1 MALTE
6 DSVLESLKGL
16 IDPRLQKDYVSLGAV
31 QKVQVGEET
40 VSLVLEFGK
49 DFPVV
54 DDEARSLV
62 ESHLKEKLGVKE
74 VRIGITRRV
83 PVQGNEQKS
92 TTPNLDGVKTIIGCG
107 SGKGGVGKSTVS
119 VNLALSL
126 VAQGKKVGL
135 MDADIYGPNLPGMLG
150 IEGKPDLEIRN
161 DKIVPVEVRGLKLMS
176 MGFLLEDDN
185 PVIWRGP
192 MLNGVIRQFLFDV
205 IWGELDVL
213 VIDLPPGT
221 GDVQLSLSQL
231 VPMTGVVVVTTPQNV
246 ALQDV
251 RKAIGMFQKTRVP
264 VLGIVENMS
273 HFICGSCGEK
283 TAIFSEGGGKSE
295 AERLNLPFLGE
306 VPLQPAIR
314 EGADSGEPV
323 VVGHPDSEVT
333 QAFKGIASKVSD
345 VMAEKESVAKPS
357 INF

>member
-1 MALTE
+1 MPLTE
-6 DSVLESLKGL
+6 ESVLEALRGL
-16 IDPRLQKDYVSLGAV
+16 VDPRIQKDYVSLGAV
-31 QKVQVGEET
+31 QNVQVGEET

-49 DFPVV
+49 DLPVV
-54 DDEARSLV
+54 DTEVRQLV
-62 ESHLKEKLGVKE
+62 QSCLTEKVGAKE
-74 VRIGITRRV
+74 VRIGITRRD
-83 PVQGNEQKS
+83 PIKEGEAKPA
-92 TTPNLDGVKTIIGCG
+92 TPNLSGVKTIIGCG

-150 IEGKPDLEIRN
+150 IKGKPDLPIQN
-161 DKIVPVEVRGLKLMS
+161 DKIIPVEVCGLKLMS
-176 MGFLLEDDN
+176 MGFLIEEDN

-192 MLNGVIRQFLFDV
+192 MLNGVIKQFLFDV
-205 IWGELDVL
+205 VWGELDVL
-213 VIDLPPGT
+213 LIDLPPGT

-251 RKAIGMFQKTRVP
+251 RKAIAMFQKTRVP

-273 HFICGSCGEK
+273 HFICGGCGEK
-283 TAIFSEGGGKSE
+283 TAIFSEGGGKNE
-295 AERLNLPFLGE
+295 ATRLNLPFLGE
-306 VPLQPAIR
+306 IPLKPSIR
-314 EGADSGEPV
+314 EGADEGKPIV
-323 VVGHPDSEVT
+323 VSEPDSPEAK
-333 QAFKGIASKVSD
+333 AFNGIALKLNEVISQSG
-345 VMAEKESVAKPS
+345 ATQQPS